1 MASAHVSSPAGN
13 ASSPASPQLTP
24 RSKLKAMLAAVD
36 DGSSDDEST
45 GPIDTKTLFTTID
58 KTKQKLNAEPS
69 SQDDST
75 DEDEDEDSDIVRPR
89 GRLAARMHANFTTKA
104 DQSSGSPSDT
114 PRRARQ
120 GRTPHSTA
128 EQGTVVREPSL
139 RVVEDD
145 DENDVVAPSRRR
157 LIRPDRDSTPDAT
170 VSVDRHSS
178 PSLFASRSPH
188 KPTDVDRDLD
198 VSDDDDMP
206 IDLSKN
212 ARFKALVEKKRK
224 ERLDREAEE
233 ERKRVERAQRVG
245 ENVSDE
251 FDADEDDVSDISD
264 DDGGRKLTQEVSRPT
279 RKASKKALEDMNR
292 ETQRLSRSL
301 QLAHEAKTKK
311 KISKDTLFKRFNF
324 RAEGYITD
332 IENKQ
337 TTSSRPTTPGSIH
350 QTDAELENDGTPP
363 SSPPSAAKAGPDQAT
378 TAISISKEQISI
390 PKDESKNLL
399 LENAQS
405 QLNSHYK
412 VKEKSVDS
420 AVPTL
425 ENKQSITKKPVRQ
438 FRVKLPHAQMDTVM
452 TNSDDELEITKPEKK
467 HKLDAVFSR
476 IPEGKAQ
483 ESTGM
488 KMLRNLA
495 HLSSPPKNPARG
507 RNVQPSMT
515 FSELHMSLQ
524 QRAKAQAKLERE
536 RRLEFLRSKGVVIQS
551 AEEREREQ
559 EQVEDIVA
567 RARQEV
573 EEIMMR
579 EREEAKRNRKEK
591 EQSGEMD
598 PLAWDDSDDDS
609 FQDNEGE
616 EPEEA
621 EFSGSEEDEN
631 DNDDGSVAGIEE
643 DSHKAMFVDE
653 AEEVQ
658 SEDEEAPTPASD
670 DFSDEDIEAIK
681 HSIAPQPRRA
691 KKHVQIISDDED
703 EGGLESTPKPK
714 SILFKSPSI
723 PGSGSPKPPTSV
735 LRSATKTFIPGL
747 PIAAAAPAG
756 LGLTQIFA
764 GTMDDSQVESVGGSQ
779 VFMPSLDQFPDSQ
792 FSATAGQSQGNNT
805 TPSSQL
811 TQRADTQGRETQTQG
826 LQLHYTQSQ
835 AHGFDSLVQA
845 DATQGS
851 DFLEPTQDCGF
862 QDFTPLKQRFIDPPR
877 STAGTVLLTD
887 TQDEATIQESPL
899 MRKRGK
905 FLRRVDLATFNSTFP
920 STEVAESP
928 KRVSVVETS
937 GLAGKEIT
945 RPDAFRLM
953 DKAARREKRLKR
965 KFDKKKSKAVEM
977 IEEQAEESE
986 DEYAGLGG
994 ADGEGSSDEDE
1005 ELAKEMIDDTGNN
1018 DGDAAKLA
1026 GLFADRERAAD
1037 AAQVDKLFRDI
1048 TTGMLRKRRRG
1059 GDGHDFDLSDSDDGG
1074 EARRRMKR
1082 RQFAKMQKALFADER
1097 IGKIAENPRNAAFLK
1112 SIEDMNDDD
1121 EWNFDENF
1129 AETTSSGDD
1138 SQSQNAS
1145 QADQSIP
1152 DSQPPI
1158 IGRKRSRT
1166 QDHARRPSP
1175 NERRTK
1181 EWARPSSIAEVRR
1194 SLSTLLDEPNTSA
1207 GSIVPATEI
1216 GSDSDG
1222 EEERPLTSHSNKEN
1236 CRADRHTRGAV
1247 VDRITLKRNSSSSLS
1262 TGSTS
1267 TTAKLAFT
1275 APSTTGSGFKV
1286 PALLRRATT
1295 NSTKLSSNPNL
1306 SASASSNVSQTSASG
1321 NSGSLNK
1328 AANFG
1333 EDGKLKKNAGKRSG
1347 INYFAHENE
1356 RRAKVADAE
1365 KRREAKKW
1373 KGAEGRSKVVGG
1385 LFGSG
1390 SFE

>member
-1 MASAHVSSPAGN
+1 MASTRASSPAGN
-13 ASSPASPQLTP
+13 ASSPTSPQLTP
-24 RSKLKAMLAAVD
+24 RSKVKAMLAAVD
-36 DGSSDDEST
+36 DRASDDEST
-45 GPIDTKTLFTTID
+45 GPIDTKALFTAID
-58 KTKQKLNAEPS
+58 KTKQKLGLEQT

-75 DEDEDEDSDIVRPR
+75 DEQENEEAEIVRPR
-89 GRLAARMHANFTTKA
+89 GRIAARMHANFTKA
-104 DQSSGSPSDT
+104 NQTPSPSSPPGLARQDGT
-114 PRRARQ
+114 PRPISEQDLLAR
-120 GRTPHSTA
+120 GS
-128 EQGTVVREPSL
+128 SL
-139 RVVEDD
+139 TGEEDEEDD
-145 DENDVVAPSRRR
+145 IVAPSRRR
-157 LIRPDRDSTPDAT
+157 LARPNRRSTPEAT
-170 VSVDRHSS
+170 VPVDRHSS
-178 PSLFASRSPH
+178 PSLFVSPSPH
-188 KPTDVDRDLD
+188 KSAATNHDSPASG
-198 VSDDDDMP
+198 SDDDDVP
-206 IDLSKN
+206 IDLSKD

-224 ERLDREAEE
+224 ERLEREAEE

-245 ENVSDE
+245 ERAPAES
-251 FDADEDDVSDISD
+251 DADEDDVSDISD
-264 DDGGRKLTQEVSRPT
+264 DDSGRKLTQDISRPT
-279 RKASKKALEDMNR
+279 RKASKKALEEMNR

-311 KISKDTLFKRFNF
+311 KISKDMLFKRFNF
-324 RAEGYITD
+324 RAEGSTAD
-332 IENKQ
+332 TENKQ
-337 TTSSRPTTPGSIH
+337 TSSSRPTTPGSVH
-350 QTDAELENDGTPP
+350 QTDAELEDNGTPP
-363 SSPPSAAKAGPDQAT
+363 SSPPSAPKVIPDPPT
-378 TAISISKEQISI
+378 TTVPISESSI
-390 PKDESKNLL
+390 PMPENENGDLLTLEDALSQSKNDDK
-399 LENAQS
+399 A
-405 QLNSHYK
+405 
-412 VKEKSVDS
+412 KEKAADV
-420 AVPTL
+420 AAPAL
-425 ENKQSITKKPVRQ
+425 ENKQPVTKKPLRQ
-438 FRVKLPHAQMDTVM
+438 IRVKLPPAQMHTVM
-452 TNSDDELEITKPEKK
+452 MNSDDELEITNPEKK
-467 HKLDAVFSR
+467 DKLDAIFSR
-476 IPEGKAQ
+476 IPESKVQ

-488 KMLRNLA
+488 KILRNLA
-495 HLSSPPKNPARG
+495 HISSPSKEPARG
-507 RNVQPSMT
+507 RNVKPSMT
-515 FSELHMSLQ
+515 FGELHMSLQ

-536 RRLEFLRSKGVVIQS
+536 RRLEFLRSKGIVVQS
-551 AEEREREQ
+551 AEERERER

-591 EQSGEMD
+591 KQDGEAD

-609 FQDNEGE
+609 FQDNEDE
-616 EPEEA
+616 EPGEA
-621 EFSGSEEDEN
+621 EFSGSEEEG
-631 DNDDGSVAGIEE
+631 DNDDETVTSFEKEATNP
-643 DSHKAMFVDE
+643 MFVDD
-653 AEEVQ
+653 AEEVL
-658 SEDEEAPTPASD
+658 SEDEETPKPTSD
-670 DFSDEDIEAIK
+670 DFSDDDIEAIK
-681 HSIAPQPRRA
+681 RSTAPQPRRS
-691 KKHVQIISDDED
+691 KKHLQIISDDED
-703 EGGLESTPKPK
+703 GDDVETTPKPK
-714 SILFKSPSI
+714 STLLKSPSVL
-723 PGSGSPKPPTSV
+723 GSRSPKPPTSV

-764 GTMDDSQVESVGGSQ
+764 GTMDDSQAESVDGSQ
-779 VFMPSLDQFPDSQ
+779 VLMPSIGQFPDSQ
-792 FSATAGQSQGNNT
+792 FSATAGQSQGNDMISDS
-805 TPSSQL
+805 PL
-811 TQRADTQGRETQTQG
+811 TQTAVSQGRETQTQG
-826 LQLHYTQSQ
+826 LQLHYSQSQ
-835 AHGFDSLVQA
+835 AHGFDSLIQA
-845 DATQGS
+845 DATQMS
-851 DFLEPTQDCGF
+851 DFLEPTQDAGF
-862 QDFTPLKQRFIDPPR
+862 QDFTPLKQRFIDPPQ
-877 STAGTVLLTD
+877 STAGTILLTD

-905 FLRRVDLATFNSTFP
+905 FLRRVDFATLSSTSP
-920 STEVAESP
+920 STEFAESP
-928 KRVSVVETS
+928 KRVSIVE
-937 GLAGKEIT
+937 AGRSPGEKVASS
-945 RPDAFRLM
+945 DAFRLM
-953 DKAARREKRLKR
+953 EKGAKREKRLKR
-965 KFDKKKSKAVEM
+965 KLDKRKSKAIEM

-994 ADGEGSSDEDE
+994 ADGEDSSDEDE
-1005 ELAKEMIDDTGNN
+1005 ELVREMIDDTGNN

-1112 SIEDMNDDD
+1112 SIEDINDDN

-1129 AETTSSGDD
+1129 ADITSSGDD

-1145 QADQSIP
+1145 QADQAVP
-1152 DSQPPI
+1152 DSQPPA

-1166 QDHARRPSP
+1166 DGHPSRPGP
-1175 NERRTK
+1175 NERRAK
-1181 EWARPSSIAEVRR
+1181 EGARPSSLAEVRR
-1194 SLSTLLDEPNTSA
+1194 SLSTLLDEPNASA
-1207 GSIVPATEI
+1207 GSVVPATEI

-1222 EEERPLTSHSNKEN
+1222 EGERPSTLYSNKEN
-1236 CRADRHTRGAV
+1236 HRAHRHIGSAV

-1262 TGSTS
+1262 TVSTS

-1295 NSTKLSSNPNL
+1295 NSTRLGSNP
-1306 SASASSNVSQTSASG
+1306 SPTASTSSNVSQASGSG

-1328 AANFG
+1328 AASFG